1 MVLAARAGNDGTVMR
16 FTMRQLLYAAAIIFL
31 TLTSAEIVARLDDYW
46 RQGVRLN
53 ASPDPERDLQV
64 IDARGRHGTP
74 HGEYKRWRLNRWGFN
89 APELSLIPASGV
101 DRVMILSASEAFGLY
116 ESPGKEFPAQL
127 DTLLRQHGDYE
138 VVNASVTGMTVGAM
152 NGYWRNWVG
161 RFQPATVIVYASPLF
176 YLSDI
181 PPDAGSKS
189 NYRSFLPPPI
199 FQSRFIGRLRD
210 LVDVPQ
216 FAQDWLDQ
224 RAIAAQIANKPV
236 GWLFDSPP
244 LSRLDL
250 FESHV
255 RSLCEQIVA
264 DGGRVVLCT
273 HAAAA
278 LPPFSPAELRLYESG
293 RVHLPRA
300 TAATHAQFHV
310 AGNQRLRQ
318 FAASSGYPLADIDAA
333 LSGQSRYFA
342 DLAHFTDQGAERV
355 AQLLDQSL
363 SSLSKQLPSDRP

>member
-1 MVLAARAGNDGTVMR
+1 MGQFMR
-16 FTMRQLLYAAAIIFL
+16 FSVRPLLNAAAIIFL
-31 TLTSAEIVARLDDYW
+31 TLASAEIVARLDDYL

-53 ASPDPERDLQV
+53 ASPDPERDLQI

-74 HGEYKRWRLNRWGFN
+74 HGAYKRWRLNRWGFN

-101 DRVMILSASEAFGLY
+101 DRVMVLSASEAFGLF

-161 RFQPATVIVYASPLF
+161 RFRPAIVIVYASPLF

-181 PPDAGSKS
+181 PPDVGSKA
-189 NYRSFLPPPI
+189 NYRLFLPPPK
-199 FQSRFIGRLRD
+199 FQSRFVGRLRD

-236 GWLFDSPP
+236 DWLFESPP
-244 LSRLDL
+244 LDRLDL

-255 RSLCEQIVA
+255 RMLCEQIVA
-264 DGGRVVLCT
+264 AGGRVVLCT
-273 HAAAA
+273 HAVDA
-278 LPPFSPAELRLYESG
+278 LPPFSPAELRQFESG

-318 FAASSGYPLADIDAA
+318 FAARSGYSLADIDAA
-333 LSGQSRYFA
+333 LSGQARYFA

-363 SSLSKQLPSDRP
+363 SSLSKQLPSARP